1 VPRNPSTSFG
11 VPYRRDPLKR
21 DVAPTMNDPVN
32 VIMTRSVMLGVTKR
46 EFGVTK
52 RGQEQALVIDVKD
65 LKTYF
70 FSEIGV
76 IKAVDGVSFSLPPM
90 RILAL
95 VGESGCGKSVT
106 ALSLVRLI
114 PTPPGKI
121 VGGEARFEGVDL
133 LALSEDQLRTFRG
146 NKIGVVFQDP
156 MSALNPVFTVGDQIA
171 EGVICHGKV
180 DRAQVKEYVLEL
192 LSQVGIASPQR
203 VYESYPH
210 QLSGGMRQ
218 RVLIAMAVSCQPKM
232 LIADEPTT
240 ALDVTVQAHIL
251 RLLKDL
257 QEKNG
262 LSILFIT
269 HDFRVVAEIADD
281 VAVMYA
287 GQIIEY
293 AQVNELFDNPLHPYT
308 QALMTSIPGISSAEM
323 KKLKAIPGNVPNF
336 LDLPSGCYFHTRCSK
351 ALSICRYESPPF
363 FQKENHSVKC
373 WLYKGEMLDDT
384 GNH

>member
-1 VPRNPSTSFG
+1 MV
-11 VPYRRDPLKR
+11 V
-21 DVAPTMNDPVN
+21 
-32 VIMTRSVMLGVTKR
+32 
-46 EFGVTK
+46 
-52 RGQEQALVIDVKD
+52 DVKD

-114 PTPPGKI
+114 PAPPGKI
-121 VGGEARFEGVDL
+121 VGGEAWFEGVNL
-133 LALSEDQLRTFRG
+133 LSLSEDQLITFRG
-146 NKIGVVFQDP
+146 NKIGVIFQDP

-171 EGVICHGKV
+171 EGVICHGKI
-180 DRAQVKEYVLEL
+180 DRTQVKEYVLEL
-192 LSQVGIASPQR
+192 LSQVGISSPHR

-218 RVLIAMAVSCQPKM
+218 RALIAMAVSCQPKM

-251 RLLKDL
+251 RLLKNL
-257 QEKNG
+257 QEKNS

-308 QALMTSIPGISSAEM
+308 QALMTSIPGISITEV
-323 KKLKAIPGNVPNF
+323 KKLKAIPGNVPNL
-336 LDLPSGCYFHTRCSK
+336 LDLPSGCYFHPRCPK
-351 ALSICRYESPPF
+351 ALSVCRHESPPF
-363 FQKENHSVKC
+363 FKKENHSVKC
-373 WLYKGEMLDDT
+373 WLYKGEMLDAS
-384 GNH
+384 GNC